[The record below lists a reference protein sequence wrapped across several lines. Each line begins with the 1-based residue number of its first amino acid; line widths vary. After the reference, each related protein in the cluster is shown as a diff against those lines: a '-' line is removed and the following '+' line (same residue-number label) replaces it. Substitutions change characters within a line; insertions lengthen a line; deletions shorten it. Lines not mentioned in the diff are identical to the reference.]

1 MRQRTLQLLV
11 CTLWVLAVSRA
22 SAQAGFAT
30 NRFDPAEAGSDW
42 FVNDSLDL
50 RGSPHLAA
58 GMIWDWSYKPLVLRG
73 AEDDPASQRN
83 AVTDQVVAHAAVA
96 IVLDDRFRAGLDLPV
111 VVFQHGDDLS
121 QISPRL
127 RPLDSSAVGDLRLSA
142 DLRVA
147 GEYGEAFSLALGAQA
162 HVPTG
167 RRSQFSSDGTFRFV
181 PRVLV
186 AGYGKGLVYAAK
198 LGFAYRPLN
207 AMFVGRQ
214 LTSEAMFSLAGGV
227 RVNDIFVFGPELW
240 GATAVGKGVEAFE
253 RRSTALELLLGFHV
267 TLGENWL
274 LGSGLGPGLT
284 RADGTPSMRLLLS
297 LAFAPDVCVDP
308 DGDGI
313 CAPADAC
320 PDLDGV
326 RTGRR
331 STNGCPG
338 DRDRDGVFDTHDAC
352 VDHPGPTSAEPT
364 KNGCPAGTEETPPTP
379 VAPK

>member
-1 MRQRTLQLLV
+1 MRQRTLPLLV
-11 CTLWVLAVSRA
+11 CSLGLLVVSPARG
-22 SAQAGFAT
+22 QAGFAM

-58 GMIWDWSYKPLVLRG
+58 GMIWDWSYKPLILPD
-73 AEDDPASQRN
+73 ADDEAASRN
-83 AVTDQVVAHAAVA
+83 VVTDQVVAHAAVA
-96 IVLDDRFRAGLDLPV
+96 FMLYDRIRAALDLPV

-121 QISPRL
+121 QIAPQLGALHSTG
-127 RPLDSSAVGDLRLSA
+127 VGDLRLSA
-142 DLRVA
+142 DVRLA
-147 GEYGEAFSLALGAQA
+147 GQYGEAFTLALGAQA

-167 RRSQFSSDGTFRFV
+167 RRSQLSSDGTFRFV

-186 AGYGKGLVYAAK
+186 AGDGKGLVYAAK
-198 LGFAYRPLN
+198 LGFAYRPRD
-207 AMFVGRQ
+207 AAFVGRE
-214 LTSEAMFSLAGGV
+214 LTSEAVFSLAGGV

-253 RRSTALELLLGFHV
+253 PRSTALELLLGFHV
-267 TLGENWL
+267 TLGQSWL

-320 PDLDGV
+320 PDVDGV

-338 DRDRDGVFDTHDAC
+338 DRDRDGVFDTDDAC
-352 VDHPGPTSAEPT
+352 GDRPGPASREPT

-379 VAPK
+379 VDPK

>member
-11 CTLWVLAVSRA
+11 CTLGVLAVRPVN
-22 SAQAGFAT
+22 AQAGFAV
-30 NRFDPAEAGSDW
+30 NRFEPSEPGSDW

-50 RGSPHLAA
+50 RGSPSLAA
-58 GMIWDWSYKPLVLRG
+58 GLSWDWSYKPLVLRG
-73 AEDDPASQRN
+73 ADDDAASQRN

-127 RPLDSSAVGDLRLSA
+127 APLDGSAVGDLRLSA
-142 DLRVA
+142 DVRVA
-147 GEYGEAFSLALGAQA
+147 GEYGKAFSLALGAQA

-167 RRSQFSSDGTFRFV
+167 RRSQLSSDGTFRFV

-186 AGYGKGLVYAAK
+186 AGDGKGLVYAAK
-198 LGFAYRPLN
+198 LAFAYRPLD
-207 AMFVGRQ
+207 AVFVGRQ
-214 LTSEAMFSLAGGV
+214 LTSEAVFSLAGGV

-267 TLGENWL
+267 TLGQSWL

-320 PDLDGV
+320 PDVDGV

-352 VDHPGPTSAEPT
+352 VDLAGPASAEPT

>member
-1 MRQRTLQLLV
+1 MRQRTLQLLL
-11 CTLWVLAVSRA
+11 CTLGVVAVRPA
-22 SAQAGFAT
+22 NAQAGFAM
-30 NRFDPAEAGSDW
+30 NRFDPSEAGSDW

-50 RGSPHLAA
+50 RGSPKVAA
-58 GMIWDWSYKPLVLRG
+58 GVIWDWSYKPLVLRV
-73 AEDDPASQRN
+73 ADAAAPPRN

-96 IVLDDRFRAGLDLPV
+96 FMLHDRLRAGLDLPL
-111 VVFQHGDDLS
+111 VVFQHGEDLS
-121 QISPRL
+121 PLTPSL
-127 RPLDSSAVGDLRLSA
+127 GPLDSSAAGDLRLSA
-142 DLRVA
+142 DVRLA
-147 GEYGEAFSLALGAQA
+147 GQYGEAFSLALGAQA

-167 RRSQFSSDGTFRFV
+167 RRSQLSSDGTVRFV
-181 PRVLV
+181 PRLLV
-186 AGYGKGLVYAAK
+186 AGDGKGLVYAAK
-198 LGFAYRPLN
+198 LAFAYRPLD
-207 AMFVGRQ
+207 AAFVGRQ
-214 LTSEAMFSLAGGV
+214 LTSEAVFSLAGGV
-227 RVNDIFVFGPELW
+227 RVNDIFVFGPELC
-240 GATAVGKGVEAFE
+240 GATAVGRGVDAFE

-267 TLGENWL
+267 TLGQSWL

-320 PDLDGV
+320 PDVDGV

-338 DRDRDGVFDTHDAC
+338 DRDRDGVFDGDDAC
-352 VDHPGPTSAEPT
+352 VERSGLASADPT